1 MVCRL
6 IFYPRSITDA
16 GTSDDIMFD
25 HKWMEDDFIGMDHP
39 APSKR
44 EKGVFIR

>member
-1 MVCRL
+1 MVRPL
-6 IFYPRSITDA
+6 SSFPEYRTDT

-25 HKWMEDDFIGMDHP
+25 HKWMDDDYIGMDHP